1 MSIRRPD
8 EMHAAFKARLNA
20 GDLEGLVALYE
31 PNSKLVPQPGQEVQ
45 GREAVRAALQGFLAI
60 KPRMEMTTRYVLEA
74 GDTAVLS
81 GQWKLTGRGADGM
94 AVVLTGK
101 SVEVLRRQPDGT
113 WLFVLDHPFGAD

>member
-1 MSIRRPD
+1 
-8 EMHAAFKARLNA
+8 MHAAFKARLNA